1 MDACETG
8 DLPSSWLLCGVVMVQ
23 GKLWLGRE
31 TSGLGRL
38 WRAGGLSWAGIELR
52 EELVDWRGA
61 IRACKVCY
69 AEQSVQETL
78 WELVLWIYK
87 LQLEHMPGFV
97 VGRRSDE
104 HQIYFRQLD
113 SKAHGKNSL

>member
-38 WRAGGLSWAGIELR
+38 WGAGGLSWAGIELR

-69 AEQSVQETL
+69 AEQCSGNLMGIGIVDIQTTTGTHARL
-78 WELVLWIYK
+78 CSW
-87 LQLEHMPGFV
+87 
-97 VGRRSDE
+97 
-104 HQIYFRQLD
+104 
-113 SKAHGKNSL
+113 KAVR